1 MLKLLLVGAGGF
13 AGSVARALLSNFVQ
27 QISNSQFPFGTLTVN
42 VLGCL
47 VIGAL
52 SQLGEAREIFSSETR
67 AFLFVGILGGFT
79 TYSSFGNETIN
90 LARSGLLLT
99 AFGNIAAQLVLGLF
113 AVWLGRVLAAQFW
126 S

>member
-13 AGSVARALLSNFVQ
+13 VGSVARALLSNFVQ

-52 SQLGEAREIFSSETR
+52 SQLGEAREIFSPETR